1 MADEQHLLTFI
12 VTLEARDGVIDL
24 LMGDDSVDG
33 FTATDSQ
40 GFSRE
45 HSAYGIGEQ
54 IAGFRRVSRFEIVGP
69 RDALS
74 ALRTKLKERALLSSG
89 APAWIVTV
97 E

>member
-1 MADEQHLLTFI
+1 MADEEHLFTFI
-12 VTLEARDGVIDL
+12 VTREARDSVIDL
-24 LMGDDSVDG
+24 LMADDTVDG

-54 IAGFRRVSRFEIVGP
+54 IAGFRRVCRFEIVGP
-69 RDALS
+69 RDTLL
-74 ALRTKLKERALLSSG
+74 ALRRTLKEQALLSSG
-89 APAWIVTV
+89 APAWIVAL